1 MDDDV
6 FEGVTKDP
14 YDIHTMFGSY
24 NQTVSGASR
33 KAFSEK
39 WDEHHDEK
47 VEVIMTML
55 FNPLLPV
62 VSEDEVIK
70 IMDMLSS
77 TDIESKILALDMVT
91 DKRLP
96 SKVSIICKVRD
107 CIDDVVTHLFNQD

>member
-1 MDDDV
+1 MDDDI
-6 FEGVTKDP
+6 FESVTKDP
-14 YDIHTMFGSY
+14 YDIRTMFGSY
-24 NQTVSGASR
+24 NQTAS
-33 KAFSEK
+33 ATSYEK

-47 VEVIMTML
+47 VDAIMKML
-55 FNPLLPV
+55 FNPLFPV

-77 TDIESKILALDMVT
+77 RDIESKILALDMVT